1 MPGDAFIDVGA
12 HIGYYSLLASKL
24 VGETGKVVAIEA
36 LPQLFSML
44 EDNLKTNCARNI
56 RAVNVAAWDVEGL
69 VSMFT
74 RQEAP
79 AGQTTLMEA
88 WASQW
93 QLDMRCA
100 VPAAPLS
107 VLLKPDEIK
116 AARLIKIDVEGAEW
130 RVISGMAS
138 WLHACRMDL
147 EIIVE
152 VTPKLLQTEGRTC
165 QDLLDFFSGFGFYPY
180 RIENNY
186 SAKAYFARVLPSRPE
201 RIDLN
206 TVVKDQSDIVFSRI
220 NAASLS

>member
-1 MPGDAFIDVGA
+1 
-12 HIGYYSLLASKL
+12 

-44 EDNLKTNCARNI
+44 EGNLKTNCAQNI
-56 RAVNVAAWDVEGL
+56 RAVNVAAWDVEGF
-69 VSMFT
+69 VSIFT

-93 QLDMRCA
+93 QLDMQCA

-107 VLLKPDEIK
+107 VILKPDEIK

-130 RVISGMAS
+130 HVISGMAS
-138 WLHACRMDL
+138 LFPACRMDL

-152 VTPKLLQTEGRTC
+152 VTPQILQAEGRTC

-186 SAKAYFARVLPSRPE
+186 SPKAYFARVLPSRPE

-206 TVVKDQSDIVFSRI
+206 TTVTNQSDIIFSRI